1 MKCGVN
7 HTELYIKRPSLA
19 CTAEVMMKMKSIP
32 ASNISIRDI
41 EAIAAIAI
49 IVCLVVYDLFF

>member
-1 MKCGVN
+1 
-7 HTELYIKRPSLA
+7 
-19 CTAEVMMKMKSIP
+19 MKMKSIP